1 MKWVVYTSTPPSMS
15 YRWAGPGHNSNPTGA
30 KNLEVE
36 CKSIMLQKTLLG
48 ATDIFIQQNF
58 LWCEGCNTLNYI
70 LMQALPHREPVIW
83 VALVYTMGLTAPRP
97 ETCKQKW
104 QKLKGLYSS
113 SSIICCSSRLINIL
127 LPITVKLQFHRSTLW
142 NRFLSLV
149 FGKCTLPLET

>member
-30 KNLEVE
+30 KNLEAE

-58 LWCEGCNTLNYI
+58 LWCEGCNTLIYI
-70 LMQALPHREPVIW
+70 LMQVLPHREPVIW
-83 VALVYTMGLTAPRP
+83 VALIYTMGLTATRP
-97 ETCKQKW
+97 ETHKQKW

-127 LPITVKLQFHRSTLW
+127 LPITVILQFHRSTLW
-142 NRFLSLV
+142 TRSLS
-149 FGKCTLPLET
+149 